1 MLMFYALSLRP
12 KLAIMR
18 KGICMKTKKL
28 LFKRLLPLITVFVLL
43 IPGIYAQNTENMP
56 FQLSSLPGFTPLE
69 IFYQGGLY
77 TPVYLPG
84 VDGIVYAFTG
94 EGGITQFRVYGAV
107 AGKTGFYPLNVIA
120 GEDYQD
126 GMSLSLSLSSDTP
139 VIKDENLAIK
149 AVIPKDNIIIPQG
162 FTKANTHGLMYFEN
176 LFGNK
181 EYRAYASYDGGKTF
195 LYLPTENSRPKL
207 GALGR
212 LPDDMLSRAKI
223 YGEKNYKLPANL
235 ASGFGELV
243 NIKTTDGIDITIPTI
258 YPFIERAALVQPMPT
273 IAPYYPPGYT
283 YVVPGKTVAERNHE
297 LNSKNDIINI
307 QNRLTALGYNCGKVD
322 GIVGDRT
329 IAAIRAFQRDNKL
342 SQDGIAGPK
351 TKAKLFSKPDD
362 TPPPVKPTDTVKP
375 QPTDTPT
382 PTDNRLGL
390 PYYAK
395 ARTTGGKLNIWF
407 SPEVIG
413 RGKKNIAY
421 SVNNGDIIG
430 MVQDYIDGYS
440 ELLDGNG
447 FVRTRYLIKIADN
460 PPKK

>member
-1 MLMFYALSLRP
+1 
-12 KLAIMR
+12 MR

-28 LFKRLLPLITVFVLL
+28 LLKRLLPLMAMLALL
-43 IPGIYAQNTENMP
+43 IPSIYAQNVEYTP

-84 VDGIVYAFTG
+84 VDGIVYAFSG
-94 EGGITQFRVYGAV
+94 ESGITQFRLYGVV
-107 AGKTGFYPLNVIA
+107 AGKIGFYPLEVIA

-126 GMSLSLSLSSDTP
+126 GMSLDISLSSNTP
-139 VIKDENLAIK
+139 VIKDENLAVK
-149 AVIPKDNIIIPQG
+149 AVIPKDNIIMPKG
-162 FTKANTHGLMYFEN
+162 FIKANTHGLMYFEN
-176 LFGNK
+176 LFGQK
-181 EYRAYASYDGGKTF
+181 EYRAYASYDGGETF

-223 YGEKNYKLPANL
+223 YGEKNYLMPSNL
-235 ASGFGELV
+235 ANGFGELV
-243 NIKTTDGIDITIPTI
+243 YIITTDGVHIVAPTI
-258 YPFIERAALVQPMPT
+258 YPFIERAALVQPVT
-273 IAPYYPPGYT
+273 TFVPYYPPNYT
-283 YVVPGKTVAERNHE
+283 YVVPYKTVAERNHE

-307 QNRLTALGYNCGKVD
+307 QNRLNALGYNCGKAD

-351 TKAKLFSKPDD
+351 TKAKLFSKPDG
-362 TPPPVKPTDTVKP
+362 TPKPTDTTKP
-375 QPTDTPT
+375 QPTDTPM

-395 ARTTGGKLNIWF
+395 ARTTGGKLNIWI

-413 RGKKNIAY
+413 RGKINIAY

-440 ELLDGNG
+440 ELLDGSG

>member
-1 MLMFYALSLRP
+1 
-12 KLAIMR
+12 MR

-28 LFKRLLPLITVFVLL
+28 LLKRLLPLMAVFALL
-43 IPGIYAQNTENMP
+43 IPSIYAQNVEYTP
-56 FQLSSLPGFTPLE
+56 FQLSSLPGFNPLE

-84 VDGIVYAFTG
+84 VDGIVYAFSG

-107 AGKTGFYPLNVIA
+107 AGKIGFYPLEVVA

-126 GMSLSLSLSSDTP
+126 GMSLDISLSFDTP
-139 VIKDENLAIK
+139 VIKDENLAAK

-176 LFGNK
+176 LFGTK
-181 EYRAYASYDGGKTF
+181 AYRAYASYDNGETF

-223 YGEKNYKLPANL
+223 YGEKNYLMPSNL

-243 NIKTTDGIDITIPTI
+243 YIITTDGVHIVAPTI
-258 YPFIERAALVQPMPT
+258 YPFIERAALVQPVT
-273 IAPYYPPGYT
+273 TFVPYYPPNYT
-283 YVVPGKTVAERNHE
+283 YVVPYKTVAERNHE

-307 QNRLTALGYNCGKVD
+307 QNRLNALGYNCGKAD

-351 TKAKLFSKPDD
+351 TKAKLFSKPDG
-362 TPPPVKPTDTVKP
+362 TPKPTDTTKP
-375 QPTDTPT
+375 QPTDTPM

-395 ARTTGGKLNIWF
+395 ARTTGGKLNIWI

-413 RGKKNIAY
+413 RGKINIAY

-440 ELLDGNG
+440 ELLDGSG